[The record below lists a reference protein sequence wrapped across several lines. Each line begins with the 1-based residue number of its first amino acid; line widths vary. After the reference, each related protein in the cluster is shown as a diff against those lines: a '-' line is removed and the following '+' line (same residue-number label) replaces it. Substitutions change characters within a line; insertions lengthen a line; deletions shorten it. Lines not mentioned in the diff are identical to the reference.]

1 MSTAHRGVSKL
12 FSRALDGVRKSRG
25 QSWKNED
32 RLSPMSKKEPEHW
45 KQEREENRS
54 NTQRTTIKIVSRRE
68 EWRGEESWQQ
78 EFRHLK
84 ERLVGKDQQICRVEP
99 ERKRLAE
106 AHVDTLALLSSTQ
119 AGLKQEEQRCAR
131 LEEQCCKKLA
141 DQEQRHQIE
150 IKNQEEGFQ
159 RERKLE
165 EMLWN
170 HEEILQ
176 EKETSNRKEIQLLTE
191 RIVQLQTSD
200 RCQSKLF
207 QEEKRRR
214 VESWQQELRHL
225 KEPLVGKDQQICRV
239 EPERKRLAEAHVDTL
254 ALLSSTQAGLKQE
267 EQRCARLEEQL

>member
-1 MSTAHRGVSKL
+1 
-12 FSRALDGVRKSRG
+12 
-25 QSWKNED
+25 
-32 RLSPMSKKEPEHW
+32 MSKKELEHW
-45 KQEREENRS
+45 KPQQEREENRS

-78 EFRHLK
+78 ELRHLK

-159 RERKLE
+159 REVCENITKTKQMASDLPLCEAIWTETQRKLE

-170 HEEILQ
+170 HEEISG

-191 RIVQLQTSD
+191 RIVQLQ
-200 RCQSKLF
+200 Q
-207 QEEKRRR
+207 
-214 VESWQQELRHL
+214 
-225 KEPLVGKDQQICRV
+225 
-239 EPERKRLAEAHVDTL
+239 
-254 ALLSSTQAGLKQE
+254 LLSEKEQKKKQKSKFNLMKFFFK
-267 EQRCARLEEQL
+267 R

>member
-1 MSTAHRGVSKL
+1 ENLGAALPRLEL

-45 KQEREENRS
+45 KQQEREENR
-54 NTQRTTIKIVSRRE
+54 
-68 EWRGEESWQQ
+68 
-78 EFRHLK
+78 
-84 ERLVGKDQQICRVEP
+84 KDQQICRVEP

-159 RERKLE
+159 RETQRKLE

-170 HEEILQ
+170 HEEISG

-191 RIVQLQTSD
+191 RIVQLQ
-200 RCQSKLF
+200 Q
-207 QEEKRRR
+207 
-214 VESWQQELRHL
+214 
-225 KEPLVGKDQQICRV
+225 
-239 EPERKRLAEAHVDTL
+239 
-254 ALLSSTQAGLKQE
+254 LLSEKEQKKKQKTKFNLMKFFFK
-267 EQRCARLEEQL
+267 R